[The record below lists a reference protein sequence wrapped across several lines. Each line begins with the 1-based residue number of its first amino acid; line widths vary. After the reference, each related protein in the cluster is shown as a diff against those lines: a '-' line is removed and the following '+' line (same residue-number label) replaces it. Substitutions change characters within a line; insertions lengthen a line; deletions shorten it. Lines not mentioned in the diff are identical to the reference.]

1 MVKIYQ
7 KERQPN
13 YLIIG
18 AQKSGTT
25 SLYAYLNQH
34 PQVVPAETK
43 EVHFFDLNFSKGVEW
58 YRQQFARMAKSVSKE
73 TENNPDDNQEKYIN
87 GFITGE
93 ASPYYVFHPLVP
105 QRVYQTFPQVKLI
118 LLLRNP
124 VDRAISHYY
133 HEVKFLSESLSL
145 EDAIAQEETRLKGE
159 TEKFLTEENYYSFNH
174 QHYTY
179 LSRGKYLDQITNWLK
194 FFPKEQ
200 LLIIKTEELD
210 SQPDL
215 MMDRVWEFLNLPPRQ
230 IVQYHKYNSND
241 YPPIDETLYKQLKS
255 YFQPYNQKLKDSF
268 GISFD

>member
-1 MVKIYQ
+1 MVKIER
-7 KERQPN
+7 KERQPD

-34 PQVVPAETK
+34 PQVVPAEKK
-43 EVHFFDLNFSKGVEW
+43 EVHFFDLNFSNGVEW
-58 YRQQFARMAKSVSKE
+58 YRQQFARMAKSISP
-73 TENNPDDNQEKYIN
+73 ENESYSEDKYIR

-124 VDRAISHYY
+124 VNRAISHYY
-133 HEVKFLSESLSL
+133 HEVKLGFESLSL
-145 EDAIAQEETRLKGE
+145 EDAIAQEETRLQDE
-159 TEKFLTEENYYSFNH
+159 TEKLLTQENYYSFNH

-179 LSRGKYLDQITNWLK
+179 LSRGKYVEQLTNWLK

-200 LLIIKTEELD
+200 MLIIKTEELD
-210 SQPDL
+210 SQPD
-215 MMDRVWEFLNLPPRQ
+215 MIMDRVWEFLKLPPRP
-230 IVQYHKYNSND
+230 IVQYEKYNSND
-241 YPPIDETLYKQLKS
+241 YPPVDETLYNQLTS
-255 YFQPYNQKLKDSF
+255 YFQPDNQKLQDSF

>member
-1 MVKIYQ
+1 MVNIFH
-7 KERQPN
+7 KEQQPN

-34 PQVVPAETK
+34 PQVVPAEKK

-58 YRQQFARMAKSVSKE
+58 YHQQFARMVKSFSQKN
-73 TENNPDDNQEKYIN
+73 ENTIEDKQEKYIS

-133 HEVKFLSESLSL
+133 HEVKLGFESLSL
-145 EDAIAQEETRLKGE
+145 EDAIAQEETRLKEE
-159 TEKFLTEENYYSFNH
+159 TKKLLNEENYYSFNH

-179 LSRGKYLDQITNWLK
+179 LSRGKYIDQITNWLK

-200 LLIIKTEELD
+200 LLMIKTEELD
-210 SQPDL
+210 SQPNSI
-215 MMDRVWEFLNLPPRQ
+215 MNRVWEFLNLPPRQ
-230 IVQYHKYNSND
+230 IVQYDKYNSND
-241 YPPIDETLYKQLKS
+241 YSPIDETIYNQLTS
-255 YFQPYNQKLKDSF
+255 YFQPYNQQLKDLF